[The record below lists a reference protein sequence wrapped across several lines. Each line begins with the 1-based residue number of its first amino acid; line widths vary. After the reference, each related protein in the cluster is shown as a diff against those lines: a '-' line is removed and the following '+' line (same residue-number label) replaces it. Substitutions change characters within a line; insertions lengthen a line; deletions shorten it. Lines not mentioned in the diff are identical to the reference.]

1 MMHAPARSII
11 WYSLISYQ
19 STCSCSVFR
28 GRDYVCPQDL
38 SRSFAKIS
46 FRRCDVSWQS
56 VINVNRSNDFFSIT
70 HVYTCLLIILIGF
83 LTVAQIWKIR
93 EMEPSPIALVFPSPR
108 SKASFLLKFP
118 PKFVDVLLTYLVK
131 TLPSFSDNFL
141 TRCYAI
147 CYVHRIVSSIA
158 IFISY

>member
-1 MMHAPARSII
+1 MIFINFLSIVLMQRFPRPRLCLSPRFI
-11 WYSLISYQ
+11 EELRENLVSSL
-19 STCSCSVFR
+19 
-28 GRDYVCPQDL
+28 
-38 SRSFAKIS
+38 
-46 FRRCDVSWQS
+46 CDVSWES
-56 VINVNRSNDFFSIT
+56 VINVNRSSDFFSIT

-83 LTVAQIWKIR
+83 LTVTQIWKIR
-93 EMEPSPIALVFPSPR
+93 EMEPSPIALVFLSLR

-131 TLPSFSDNFL
+131 TLSSFSDNFL